1 MFFVSQYQI
10 LFFSHFPSL
19 IFPGCLL
26 VVLESKQEHSWFLN
40 YKTDCELSKYKQP
53 ELESTKKTQLKRNIS
68 LESSTRNTCSQL
80 CQLSFLGASSLGYLV
95 MSSGIKNSGLM
106 LDGDM

>member
-19 IFPGCLL
+19 IFPGFLL
-26 VVLESKQEHSWFLN
+26 VVLESKQEHFRPLFQEHSWFLN

-80 CQLSFLGASSLGYLV
+80 CQLSFLGASSLGLPGYV
-95 MSSGIKNSGLM
+95 QWYKK
-106 LDGDM
+106 